1 MNSVIVTRDGDI
13 IYNEASL
20 VEWLSNAGIDTEDMH
35 TVGAWLNCAENIQ
48 AAKDEIDSDMRCY
61 ECALD
66 EWNSFANELYNL
78 IDDKLKQKRL
88 TDMRGFLRG
97 IQTEID
103 KLL

>member
-1 MNSVIVTRDGDI
+1 MNSLIVTRDGDI

-20 VEWLSNAGIDTEDMH
+20 VEWLNNAGIGTEDVH

-48 AAKDEIDSDMRCY
+48 AAKDEIDSDLRCY

-66 EWNSFANELYNL
+66 AWNSFANELNNL

-88 TDMRGFLRG
+88 TDMRGFLLS
-97 IQTEID
+97 IQAEIN
-103 KLL
+103 KMV